1 MATSHAWLSVQRF
14 CSAVSHVHAHEP
26 KQTWVCAGPQA
37 YVHLWGLEGRR
48 KRSDGE
54 QWGGA
59 RRSSPQSL
67 HRLQSFP
74 PLWEP
79 SKESVSRI
87 TAPVILCPT
96 VPVSVCAVYINI
108 YRFISRS
115 DSSVEIV
122 FFFFWQD
129 LNWEWSCLYWGGID
143 ELASYI
149 VVYVN
154 TVITLLYKT

>member
-1 MATSHAWLSVQRF
+1 MCQNAVSMATSHAWLSVQRF

-59 RRSSPQSL
+59 RRSSPHSL

-122 FFFFWQD
+122 FFFF
-129 LNWEWSCLYWGGID
+129 LAGLKLRVKLFVLRGNRRACELHHCLC
-143 ELASYI
+143 
-149 VVYVN
+149 
-154 TVITLLYKT
+154 